1 MMTTINFLRLAVM
14 AVVAGVF
21 MSACGVKQAAST
33 ANSGRGGGGSPFGEV
48 YDAPCSQDAKDTDEY
63 FAAIGIASGSKNR
76 MDVLQT
82 SALTNAQNVIRQK
95 MRHAYQG
102 AIKDYSN
109 AIGNNSGTDMAMHVE
124 RAGTQIIDA
133 IVNETNATCGPKFS
147 SVDERGDVTC
157 YTAIRISKKEV
168 ASKIADHL
176 SKDEELKIRFDEA
189 NFRKGMEEDF
199 KKYKEERQ

>member
-1 MMTTINFLRLAVM
+1 MKTISYLKLAVM
-14 AVVAGVF
+14 AVVAGMF
-21 MSACGVKQAAST
+21 MNACGSVKQQVAS
-33 ANSGRGGGGSPFGEV
+33 AGGSRGGGSPFGEV
-48 YDAPCSQDAKDTDEY
+48 YDAPCSQDAKDTDDY

-147 SVDERGDVTC
+147 GVDERGDVTC

-168 ASKIADHL
+168 ATKIADHL